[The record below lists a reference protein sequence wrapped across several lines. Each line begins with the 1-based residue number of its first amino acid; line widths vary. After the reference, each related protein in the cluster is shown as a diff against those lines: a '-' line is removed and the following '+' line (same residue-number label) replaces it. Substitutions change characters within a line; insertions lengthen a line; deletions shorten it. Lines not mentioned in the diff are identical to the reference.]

1 MKDAIATSLLQSGP
15 GTRIR
20 TFFRSFDLPQ
30 GAPPGD
36 AAMSPHNGGNTY
48 MSHVPHELHEE
59 FPDQTEA
66 LHSLKLGNA
75 HFARLADEYH
85 EVNREVHRAETDVSP
100 VSDEALEEMKKK
112 RLALKD
118 QIAALLA
125 AA

>member
-1 MKDAIATSLLQSGP
+1 
-15 GTRIR
+15 
-20 TFFRSFDLPQ
+20 
-30 GAPPGD
+30 
-36 AAMSPHNGGNTY
+36 

-125 AA
+125 AT